1 MEETPT
7 AKADVW
13 SLGCTVVELLTG
25 HPPNHMYNPMVRDPP
40 PRTRATLSC
49 VLTSAGP
56 EKWAGRNGAL
66 RAGGAPAPTSRRLG
80 GCAMPHAHIHTHTHT
95 HAGVEA
101 SSSWPRGLDRICGT
115 FCCRRSASAW
125 PSGPRRRR
133 SSSTDGWPPSQTS
146 HPRHGHAL
154 TPSHTHICMHAYRQ
168 TERHTYK
175 HAYIHT
181 YIHTHERRR
190 SQRRHG
196 HGTDGVGPSLTRAH
210 IGD

>member
-101 SSSWPRGLDRICGT
+101 SSSWPRGWTGSAGLFAAGVPQARGRAARGGGARQARMAGRRPRPAIPGT
-115 FCCRRSASAW
+115 AMRS
-125 PSGPRRRR
+125 P
-133 SSSTDGWPPSQTS
+133 
-146 HPRHGHAL
+146 HL
-154 TPSHTHICMHAYRQ
+154 THIYACMHTDRQ
-168 TERHTYK
+168 RDIHTNM
-175 HAYIHT
+175 HT
-181 YIHTHERRR
+181 YIHIYTHTNEDD
-190 SQRRHG
+190 HND
-196 HGTDGVGPSLTRAH
+196 GTAMVLMG
-210 IGD
+210 